1 MPVYH
6 LLRTDGTVSDIADY
20 PELPAVR
27 EEGQWVEGKPDPQ
40 KQPFLNKDINKILED
55 AFLSVLPKHL
65 GQPYLTPQVMLSIAS
80 LKQSVTDFNRL
91 GLYALSKQMIEGI
104 DLPVE
109 MAADKQT
116 LVNLFPN

>member
-1 MPVYH
+1 MPYVKRDNQNNIIGVFNLPQSDAQE
-6 LLRTDGTVSDIADY
+6 LLADDDAA
-20 PELPAVR
+20 LQAFINRPA
-27 EEGQWVEGKPDPQ
+27 PQ
-40 KQPFLNKDINKILED
+40 SINKTLED
-55 AFLSVLPKHL
+55 AFLSVLPAHL

>member
-1 MPVYH
+1 MTLFKKV
-6 LLRTDGTVSDIADY
+6 DGVEVPASAEDIAQRAIDDAASAQEKLI
-20 PELPAVR
+20 PSV
-27 EEGQWVEGKPDPQ
+27 
-40 KQPFLNKDINKILED
+40 KQVNETLETV
-55 AFLSVLPKHL
+55 FLSVLPKHI

-116 LVNLFPN
+116 LVNLFP